1 MFVGPEIRVITSP
14 QLAPVS
20 PATSDAVTVLL
31 DVDVSLRRRHVKI
44 QKYLSNLA
52 LLTMDWRSKYM
63 RLLPSDS
70 RDVYQALTTNHL
82 NTLSVDNIFIGNMV
96 SRLSL

>member
-20 PATSDAVTVLL
+20 PATSDTVTVLL
-31 DVDVSLRRRHVKI
+31 DVDVSLRRRRIKI
-44 QKYLSNLA
+44 QKISLEP
-52 LLTMDWRSKYM
+52 RSADHG
-63 RLLPSDS
+63 LEVTSDS